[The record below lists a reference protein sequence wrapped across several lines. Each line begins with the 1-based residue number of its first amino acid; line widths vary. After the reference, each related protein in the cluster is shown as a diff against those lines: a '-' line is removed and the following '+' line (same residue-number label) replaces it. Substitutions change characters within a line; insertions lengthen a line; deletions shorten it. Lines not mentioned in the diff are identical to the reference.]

1 VAERVRLIRD
11 RMRAAQA
18 RSPVAT
24 QPRPIVL
31 VAATKGAPVNQI
43 LEAIGAGVDAIGEN
57 RLQELVEKCGT
68 WRPTVPCHFI
78 GRLQRNKV
86 RLALQWCDMIES
98 VDSLPLAEAIHA
110 RHLESGPRDGSS
122 TPSRGRSILVQ
133 VNVAGEVTKGGFE
146 PEALEAA
153 IERMASWP
161 GLAVEGLMAIP
172 PYASDPEAARPHF
185 RKVRA
190 LAERCSHYVSVL
202 PNAGMPENVD
212 GKAVYKLS
220 PDDLADALGEF
231 VERFGVD
238 LVGGCC
244 GTTPAHMKKVVERL
258 RAISAPRRARP
269 RPGSELS
276 SAMKA
281 VPMTLEPRPL
291 LVGERLNS
299 QGSRK
304 VKELLLADDYPGLL
318 QIARGQ
324 VEAGAHVLD
333 VCVALNERDD
343 EGAQMRALVKL
354 LAQAVDAPLMI
365 DSTEPDVIES
375 ALAAASSTPS
385 TWRRAASG

>member
-1 VAERVRLIRD
+1 VAEPGGVAERVRLIRD

-190 LAERCSHYVSVL
+190 LAERIAERRVAGVSMATLSMGMSHDFEVAIEEGATMVRI
-202 PNAGMPENVD
+202 GT
-212 GKAVYKLS
+212 
-220 PDDLADALGEF
+220 ALF
-231 VERFGVD
+231 
-238 LVGGCC
+238 
-244 GTTPAHMKKVVERL
+244 
-258 RAISAPRRARP
+258 
-269 RPGSELS
+269 
-276 SAMKA
+276 
-281 VPMTLEPRPL
+281 
-291 LVGERLNS
+291 
-299 QGSRK
+299 GSR
-304 VKELLLADDYPGLL
+304 
-318 QIARGQ
+318 
-324 VEAGAHVLD
+324 H
-333 VCVALNERDD
+333 
-343 EGAQMRALVKL
+343 
-354 LAQAVDAPLMI
+354 
-365 DSTEPDVIES
+365 
-375 ALAAASSTPS
+375 
-385 TWRRAASG
+385 